1 MYVHSFSYL
10 VNKLELGGYTYL
22 QLKKYI
28 VTISPM
34 TNYVS
39 INNTILR
46 DIVRCFNSQYWSRFV
61 HKKVGLVFDEKTH
74 CFQRYNQ
81 SYRKTGNN

>member
-1 MYVHSFSYL
+1 
-10 VNKLELGGYTYL
+10 
-22 QLKKYI
+22 
-28 VTISPM
+28 M

-46 DIVRCFNSQYWSRFV
+46 DIVRCFNSQYIDHASCTRE
-61 HKKVGLVFDEKTH
+61 LVWYLTKKTH

-81 SYRKTGNN
+81 TYRKTGTN

>member
-1 MYVHSFSYL
+1 
-10 VNKLELGGYTYL
+10 
-22 QLKKYI
+22 
-28 VTISPM
+28 M

-61 HKKVGLVFDEKTH
+61 HKRVGLVFDKKHTVFRDIIKVTEKLVII
-74 CFQRYNQ
+74 R
-81 SYRKTGNN
+81 